1 MRLKLFPGILLL
13 ILAAAGTC
21 WAGPKIDLPQGKEYN
36 LGNLEEGKIYERRFT
51 IKNTGDS
58 DLEVKAVKV
67 GCGCTTIL
75 YPKDKVK
82 VSPDQAIESKF
93 TFNTEGMDGEG
104 VKYIYIESND
114 SDEPVIKLKLTCNV
128 QRQSQAVISRFL
140 SFGVLTVMGA
150 GLIDGFNPCAFTVL
164 VFFISFLTF
173 AGYKK
178 RELSIL
184 GITFILAV
192 FAAYILIGLGLFKF
206 IRSLELFGFLS
217 RIIYLSIAG
226 LAIILGIYSLYDW
239 YIYNKT
245 KDPQRIKLRLPDF
258 IKRRTQKIIQDSS
271 RDKNKTMI
279 ELIITVFS
287 SGFLVSL
294 LESICTGQTY
304 VPTIAYV
311 VKEPSLR
318 ASALGYL
325 ALYNLMFILPL
336 AVILIAALKGVNSE
350 TFSKIARSH
359 LGTIKLLTAGLFF
372 LLGALLLIAKGGI

>member
-1 MRLKLFPGILLL
+1 MRLKSFYAAVFFIF
-13 ILAAAGTC
+13 AAAGIS
-21 WAGPKIDLPQGKEYN
+21 WAGPKIELPQGKEYN
-36 LGNLEEGKIYERRFT
+36 LGNLEEGKIYERSFP
-51 IKNTGDS
+51 IKNIGDGE
-58 DLEVKAVKV
+58 LEVKAVRV

-75 YPKDKVK
+75 YPKDKIA
-82 VSPDQAIESKF
+82 VSPSQAIEAKF

-114 SDEPVIKLKLTCNV
+114 PDEPVIKLKLICSV

-173 AGYKK
+173 VGYKK
-178 RELSIL
+178 RELAVL
-184 GITFILAV
+184 GITFVLAV
-192 FAAYILIGLGLFKF
+192 FATYILIGLGLFKF
-206 IRSLELFGFLS
+206 IRSLEFFGFLS
-217 RIIYLSIAG
+217 KIIYLAIAA

-239 YIYNKT
+239 YIYKKT
-245 KDPQRIKLRLPDF
+245 KDPERIKLRLPDF
-258 IKRRTQKIIQDSS
+258 IKRRTQKIIQDSA
-271 RDKNKTMI
+271 RGKNKTMA
-279 ELIITVFS
+279 ELIITVFL

-311 VKEPSLR
+311 VREPALR
-318 ASALGYL
+318 ASALSYL
-325 ALYNLMFILPL
+325 ALYNIMFILPL

-350 TFSKIARSH
+350 TFSKIARGH

-372 LLGALLLIAKGGI
+372 LLGVLLLLAKGGM

>member
-1 MRLKLFPGILLL
+1 ML